1 MNQFLRI
8 CIFAFL
14 TLVLL
19 SGPIPADSPQ
29 PPNVPAEERAPN
41 ITEETVNG
49 TTPMPVDEGRKQK
62 KIEQIKEFVLGFGPW
77 AFWVYVAL
85 YVLNTMTLIPPIFF
99 MTLAGGAIFG
109 PVVGSMA
116 IFLGCIL
123 GTTATF
129 FISRLFGRRFVEKI
143 VKGRAKDFEEK
154 LNKQGFLTI
163 LIFRLV
169 AFPPWEVVNYG
180 SGLTKIKYRDF
191 ILATAIGIIPAIVI
205 QVYLADRAVNFDIRD
220 PKVIAQLLL
229 AIGLFVFLG
238 FIPKL
243 YDKFKKKQTVS

>member
-1 MNQFLRI
+1 MNHFFRI
-8 CIFAFL
+8 CILIFL
-14 TLVLL
+14 TFVLL
-19 SGPIPADSPQ
+19 SGPVPADPIPPSDVPVEGTA
-29 PPNVPAEERAPN
+29 PNV
-41 ITEETVNG
+41 TGETVNG
-49 TTPMPVDEGRKQK
+49 TTPMPADEGRKQK

-77 AFWVYVAL
+77 AFWVYVFL
-85 YVLNTMTLIPPIFF
+85 YVLNTVSLIPPIFF

-109 PVVGSMA
+109 PLVGSLA

-143 VKGRAKDFEEK
+143 VKGKAKDFEEK

-205 QVYLADRAVNFDIRD
+205 QVYLADRAVNFDIRN
-220 PKVIAQLLL
+220 PKMIAQLLL
-229 AIGLFVFLG
+229 AIALFVFLG

-243 YDKFKKKQTVS
+243 YEKFRKKQAAS